1 MTEAPATTTFYDR
14 LDQAIAVAPEPQR
27 DVWQRL
33 GDLVDPA
40 QFRPKLAPDIERKV
54 QHLKWGNSYAVIAN
68 PRDQIHI
75 QLTPK
80 DLELL
85 DLMDGTRTVKE
96 IVLERFQEE
105 GSLELESVADMVR
118 SLYESNFLE
127 QRYFDADAV
136 VKDAMDPAS
145 TARKKARIFAR
156 TLSISWNGADRLVQW
171 LYRYGLKVFFNRIV
185 LVLTALVAVA
195 GFVAFVDV
203 ANSHRFGLAGKSLAL
218 AFILLLFLDYVM
230 VFVHELGHALVL
242 VHHGRHIKSAGFM
255 IYFGSPA
262 FFVESTDVLLLDKK
276 ARLAQSAAGPFADM
290 VVAAVASLI
299 AWAYP
304 HWVFSEVLYKFAV
317 LNYISILMNLIPL
330 LELDGYWLLS
340 EAIDVPDL
348 RPRSLRFL
356 RHDLWHKIKTR
367 EHWSRSEVG
376 LFTYAVLGTLFTVF
390 SFYTA
395 YFFWE
400 TIFGG
405 LVTRLWHGGLI
416 TRFILVA
423 LGLFI
428 LGPVIR
434 GLLGLL
440 RSVWRQLRALGQR
453 VRFRLQLK
461 WRVEAAE
468 MIDALPAF
476 RDIPGEVLNDLAGRV
491 QLKQYPGGKAVF
503 RQGDEADAFYVVR
516 KGEIQI
522 VEEDPAA
529 GTSRVLKTLHR
540 GESFGELALLME
552 ADRSATARSTVDSE
566 LFVVDLATFDRL
578 LADMAEVPEFQPTL
592 QQLAELRAMPAFG
605 HLESAQLQDLMQHGE
620 WVTVAPGEVLMQEG
634 EVGDDFYAISSGK
647 VNILRGDEV
656 VDTAGT
662 GEYVGEVALLF
673 DVPRTATVVAY
684 TPVRAFRLD
693 RAGFDRLVAARFR
706 KGLLQPATSA
716 DRTQHH

>member
-1 MTEAPATTTFYDR
+1 MTEAPATTFYERVERAIEQAPPSGRDIWRR
-14 LDQAIAVAPEPQR
+14 LT
-27 DVWQRL
+27 
-33 GDLVDPA
+33 DLVDPA
-40 QFRPKLAPDIERKV
+40 QFRPKLAPDIEQKV
-54 QHLKWGNSYAVIAN
+54 QRLRWGNDYAVIQN

-75 QLTPK
+75 MLTPQ

-96 IVLERFQEE
+96 IVFERFQEK

-118 SLYESNFLE
+118 SLYEANFLE
-127 QRYFDADAV
+127 QRYFDADAA

-145 TARKKARIFAR
+145 TARRKARTFAR

-171 LYRYGLKVFFNRIV
+171 LYRRGLKIFFNRGV
-185 LVLTALVAVA
+185 LALTAVVSVV
-195 GFVAFVDV
+195 GFVAFVDT
-203 ANSHRFGLAGKSLAL
+203 AGSHRFSLAGKSLAYG
-218 AFILLLFLDYVM
+218 FLLLLLLDYVM

-242 VHHGRHIKSAGFM
+242 VHHGRRIKSAGFM
-255 IYFGSPA
+255 IYFGAPA
-262 FFVESTDVLLLDKK
+262 FFVESTDVLLLPKK
-276 ARLAQSAAGPFADM
+276 TRLAQSAAGPFADM
-290 VVAAVASLI
+290 VVAAVASLV

-304 HWVFSEVLYKFAV
+304 EWVLSETLYKFAV

-330 LELDGYWLLS
+330 LELDGYWLLA

-356 RHDLWHKIKTR
+356 RHDFLHKLRKR
-367 EHWSRSEVG
+367 EKWTKQEFG
-376 LFTYAVLGTLFTVF
+376 LASYAILGTIFTVF

-405 LVTRLWHGGLI
+405 LVRRLWNGGVVSRI
-416 TRFILVA
+416 ILVA

-428 LGPVIR
+428 LGPIIR
-434 GLLGLL
+434 GALNLV
-440 RSVWRQLRALGQR
+440 RSLIKQARALER
-453 VRFRLQLK
+453 RIRFRLQLK

-468 MIDALPAF
+468 MVDALPAF
-476 RDIPGEVLNDLAGRV
+476 NDIPAEVLNDLAGRV
-491 QLKQYPGGKAVF
+491 KLKEYSKGKAVF

-516 KGEIQI
+516 KGEVQI
-522 VEEDPAA
+522 VEENPETGEA
-529 GTSRVLKTLHR
+529 RVLKTLNR

-552 ADRSATARSTVDSE
+552 ADRSATARATKDTE

-578 LADMAEVPEFQPTL
+578 LADMAAVPEFEPTL
-592 QQLAELRAMPAFG
+592 HQLAELRGLPAFA
-605 HLESAQLQDLMQHGE
+605 HLESAQLRELLEHGE
-620 WVTVAPGEVLMQEG
+620 WVTLPPGDVLMEEG
-634 EVGDDFYAISSGK
+634 AVGDDFYAISSGR
-647 VNILRGDEV
+647 VSIQRDDV
-656 VDTAGT
+656 QVATAGA

-693 RAGFDRLVAARFR
+693 RNGFDRLVAARFR
-706 KGLLQPATSA
+706 KGLLKPTTTA

>member
-1 MTEAPATTTFYDR
+1 MTEAPTATTFYDR
-14 LDQAIAVAPEPQR
+14 LEQAIADAPEPTR
-27 DVWQRL
+27 DVWRRL
-33 GDLVDPA
+33 EDMVDPA

-54 QHLKWGNSYAVIAN
+54 QELKWGNSYAVIAN

-80 DLELL
+80 DLDLL

-96 IVLERFQEE
+96 IVFERFQDE

-118 SLYESNFLE
+118 SLYEANFLE
-127 QRYFDADAV
+127 QRYFDVEAV
-136 VKDAMDPAS
+136 VGEAMDPAS
-145 TARKKARIFAR
+145 TARKKARTFAK
-156 TLSISWNGADRLVQW
+156 TLSVSWNGADRLVQW
-171 LYRYGLKVFFNRIV
+171 LYRAGLKVFFNRGV
-185 LVLTALVAVA
+185 LALTALASVL
-195 GFVAFVDV
+195 GFIAFVDL
-203 ANSHRFGLAGKSLAL
+203 ARSHRFGLAGKSLAW
-218 AFILLLFLDYVM
+218 AFILLLVLDYVM

-276 ARLAQSAAGPFADM
+276 SRLAQSAAGPFADM

-304 HWVFSEVLYKFAV
+304 EWALSETLYKFAV

-330 LELDGYWLLS
+330 LELDGYWLLA

-356 RHDLWHKIKTR
+356 RHDLWHKIRNR
-367 EHWSRSEVG
+367 EHWARSEVG
-376 LFTYAVLGTLFTVF
+376 LFLYAVLGTVFTLF

-405 LVTRLWHGGLI
+405 LVRRLWHGGVVSKV
-416 TRFILVA
+416 ILVA

-428 LGPVIR
+428 LGPIIR

-440 RSVWRQLRALGQR
+440 RSLWKQVRALVQR

-468 MIDALPAF
+468 MIDGLPAF
-476 RDIPGEVLNDLAGRV
+476 HDIPEDVLNDLAGRV
-491 QLKQYPGGKAVF
+491 LLRQYPKGKAVF
-503 RQGDEADAFYVVR
+503 RQGQAADAFYVVR
-516 KGEIQI
+516 KGEVQI
-522 VEEDPAA
+522 VEEDPATGSA
-529 GTSRVLKTLHR
+529 RVLKTLHR
-540 GESFGELALLME
+540 GESFGELALMME
-552 ADRSATARSTVDSE
+552 TVRSATARASADSE
-566 LFVVDLATFDRL
+566 LFVVDRATFDRL
-578 LADMAEVPEFQPTL
+578 LADMASVPEFQPTL
-592 QQLAELRAMPAFG
+592 QQLAELRAMPAFS
-605 HLESAQLQDLMQHGE
+605 HLESAQLQDLLAHGG
-620 WVTVAPGEVLMQEG
+620 WVTLAPGDVLMEEG
-634 EVGDDFYAISSGK
+634 EVGDDFFAISSGK
-647 VNILRGDEV
+647 VNILRGGEV
-656 VDTAGT
+656 VDTAGA

-684 TPVRAFRLD
+684 TAVRAFRLD

>member
-1 MTEAPATTTFYDR
+1 MTEAPAATTFYDR
-14 LDQAIAVAPEPQR
+14 LEQAIADAPAPER
-27 DVWQRL
+27 DVWRRL
-33 GDLVDPA
+33 EDMVDPS

-75 QLTPK
+75 QLTPR
-80 DLELL
+80 DVELL

-96 IVLERFQEE
+96 IVFERFQEE

-127 QRYFDADAV
+127 QRYFDVDAV
-136 VKDAMDPAS
+136 VGEAMDPAS
-145 TARKKARIFAR
+145 SARKKARIFAK
-156 TLSISWNGADRLVQW
+156 TLSVSWNGADRLVQW
-171 LYRYGLKVFFNRIV
+171 LYRYGLKIFFNRIV
-185 LVLTALVAVA
+185 LVLTALVSVG
-195 GFVAFVDV
+195 GFVAFVDL
-203 ANSHRFGLAGKSLAL
+203 ANSHRFGLAGRSLAL
-218 AFILLLFLDYVM
+218 AFVLLLFLDYVM

-262 FFVESTDVLLLDKK
+262 FFVESTDVLLLDKR

-356 RHDLWHKIKTR
+356 RHDLWHKVRNR

-376 LFTYAVLGTLFTVF
+376 LFAYAVLGTLFTVF

-395 YFFWE
+395 YFFWQ
-400 TIFGG
+400 TNFGG
-405 LVTRLWHGGLI
+405 LVTRLWHGGLV
-416 TRFILVA
+416 TRIILVA

-440 RSVWRQLRALGQR
+440 RSVWKQLRALEQR
-453 VRFRLQLK
+453 IRFRLQLK

-476 RDIPGEVLNDLAGRV
+476 HDIPAEVLNDLAGRV
-491 QLKQYPGGKAVF
+491 HLRQYAKGRAVF

-516 KGEIQI
+516 RGEVQI
-522 VEEDPAA
+522 VEEDPDSGA
-529 GTSRVLKTLHR
+529 TKVFKTLLP

-552 ADRSATARSTVDSE
+552 TVRSATARASADSE
-566 LFVVDLATFDRL
+566 LFVVDRATFDRL
-578 LADMAEVPEFQPTL
+578 LADMTDVPQFQPTL
-592 QQLAELRAMPAFG
+592 HQLAELRAMPAFG
-605 HLESAQLQDLMQHGE
+605 HLESAQLQDLMERGE
-620 WVTVAPGEVLMQEG
+620 WLTLTPGDVLMEEG

-647 VNILRGDEV
+647 VNILRGGEV
-656 VDTAGT
+656 VDTAGA

-684 TPVRAFRLD
+684 TAVRAFRLD